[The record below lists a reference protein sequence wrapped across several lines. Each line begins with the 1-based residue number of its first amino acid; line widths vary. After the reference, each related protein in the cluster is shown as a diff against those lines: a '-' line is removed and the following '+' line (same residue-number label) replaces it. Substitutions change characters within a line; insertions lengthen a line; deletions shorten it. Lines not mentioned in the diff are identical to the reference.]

1 MVEKN
6 CGPSS
11 GNGELGPEQC
21 HLPGHLTD
29 HLLRSSRGP
38 STWRGHGVSS
48 SKVLCRLPS
57 SRPLGGYTHE
67 PIPPGAACQ
76 GRMCTPNGTL
86 RSSVR
91 TTLAF
96 PLQPQGG
103 TAQAE
108 HPQRSPDRRSQARNN
123 LETVRPLQLGPAPR
137 TSHPSKARTPYDPHL
152 ASVDGRHRLGPLMA
166 LDGHDPKEE
175 PHPNCHPWVQP
186 RTLPPSAGR
195 RTWRH
200 VTRAALGDDV
210 TRGARARLGVR

>member
-48 SKVLCRLPS
+48 SKVSCRLPS

-76 GRMCTPNGTL
+76 GRMCTPNGIL

-108 HPQRSPDRRSQARNN
+108 HPQRSPDRRSQERNN
-123 LETVRPLQLGPAPR
+123 LETARPLQLGPAPR
-137 TSHPSKARTPYDPHL
+137 TSHPSKARTPYDPHSPGL
-152 ASVDGRHRLGPLMA
+152 SRRQTPPGT
-166 LDGHDPKEE
+166 LDGTG
-175 PHPNCHPWVQP
+175 WP
-186 RTLPPSAGR
+186 RPPEAASPRLPPMGAAAHAPAARWQTHVASRDPRGPGR
-195 RTWRH
+195 
-200 VTRAALGDDV
+200 
-210 TRGARARLGVR
+210 